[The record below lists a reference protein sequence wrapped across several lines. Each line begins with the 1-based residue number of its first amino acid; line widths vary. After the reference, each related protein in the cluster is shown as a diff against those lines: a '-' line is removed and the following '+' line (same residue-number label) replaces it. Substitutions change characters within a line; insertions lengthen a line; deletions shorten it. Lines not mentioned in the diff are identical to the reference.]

1 MNRKSG
7 IVLSIIMVLVG
18 LLSALLVV
26 LIFVSKQEI
35 IRIYESTIIIDTITP
50 KQGGIAYG

>member
-1 MNRKSG
+1 MNT
-7 IVLSIIMVLVG
+7 LF
-18 LLSALLVV
+18 LLG
-26 LIFVSKQEI
+26 KQEI